1 MDLFSPYAASVLYSI
16 LEVGKGVEEGKKNN
30 FKVFLFVLCVDPCK
44 PPLYSLNV
52 LPLKGL
58 YSFLMTKLFILR
70 ECIYLELER
79 TP

>member
-1 MDLFSPYAASVLYSI
+1 MDLFSPYVASVLYPI
-16 LEVGKGVEEGKKNN
+16 LEVGKGVEGEKNN
-30 FKVFLFVLCVDPCK
+30 FKDFLFVLCVDPCE
-44 PPLYSLNV
+44 PPLHPLNV

-58 YSFLMTKLFILR
+58 CSFLMAKLFILR